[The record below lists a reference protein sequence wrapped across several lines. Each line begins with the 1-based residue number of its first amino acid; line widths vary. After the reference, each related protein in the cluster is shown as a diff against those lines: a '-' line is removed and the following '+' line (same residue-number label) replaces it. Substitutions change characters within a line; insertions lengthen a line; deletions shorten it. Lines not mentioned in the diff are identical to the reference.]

1 MCSTESRKP
10 SQRFLPSLLAPTAT
24 PAPPLL
30 LSRCTC
36 PCSCPG
42 SGDGG
47 GCGTSLRSRRCLLDA
62 WASLTSHCRLLL
74 QLLLLPCCSVPPCAS
89 RSWPRQTG
97 RRPPR
102 LRRQR
107 GPRSAT
113 QGVSRRTTR
122 NSSKGGGSK
131 RKKNAFARRHSPKRR
146 KKGRSHARPITS
158 SHEALCFLSFSALSA
173 GETAAYSSSPP
184 HLGRSAREI
193 NGKSKKRERLEITF
207 FFFFFRCC
215 PPLCSTLSVSPLTP
229 SLPSSSLRETDV
241 RLRQR
246 R

>member
-47 GCGTSLRSRRCLLDA
+47 GCGASLRSRRYLLDA
-62 WASLTSHCRLLL
+62 WASSTLSHRRLLL

-113 QGVSRRTTR
+113 QGVPRRTTR
-122 NSSKGGGSK
+122 NSSK

-146 KKGRSHARPITS
+146 KKGRSNARPITG

-184 HLGRSAREI
+184 RLGRSAREI
-193 NGKSKKRERLEITF
+193 NGKSKKRERLERAF